1 MELEP
6 YLKLE
11 LKPLQWLNTS
21 LRPQASI
28 SKFESPNLL
37 QDSKEKK
44 REKMMVVR
52 EERQGPFLANLPQ
65 PSTYI

>member
-1 MELEP
+1 MELKP

-28 SKFESPNLL
+28 SKFESSNLL

-44 REKMMVVR
+44 RENDDHEGGKTR
-52 EERQGPFLANLPQ
+52 LYFG
-65 PSTYI
+65 